1 MYRRSH
7 LGATCLVSYT
17 GSETF
22 MTANLRSYLW
32 DPFGTQSNSLNRCT
46 GPSCSPLIE
55 VPVWTKQVV
64 ACRYLPP
71 TPYHPLPLLL
81 LPHLRTQGQP
91 KVIEGAS
98 KDAQCLS
105 FIFLFFPSSPYC
117 CVHKAKNSTINLF
130 QAPAVQEEDMVT

>member
-1 MYRRSH
+1 MK
-7 LGATCLVSYT
+7 
-17 GSETF
+17 
-22 MTANLRSYLW
+22 ANLRQV
-32 DPFGTQSNSLNRCT
+32 GTQSNSLNRGT

-98 KDAQCLS
+98 KEAQCLS
-105 FIFLFFPSSPYC
+105 LNLFLLPLLPLLLSP
-117 CVHKAKNSTINLF
+117 VLRKQGRKLNHHLF
-130 QAPAVQEEDMVT
+130 QAPALQEEDMVT